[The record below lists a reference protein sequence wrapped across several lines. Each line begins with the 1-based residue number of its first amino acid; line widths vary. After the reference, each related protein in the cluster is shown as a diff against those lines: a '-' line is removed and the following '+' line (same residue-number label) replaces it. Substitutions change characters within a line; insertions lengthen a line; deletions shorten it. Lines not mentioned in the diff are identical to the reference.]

1 MLECRA
7 MKRPSPR
14 PANGSAAGLTPAPA
28 SSPSGLA
35 ATDAAGADAPP
46 PGRIAEL
53 VLATAEYVQR
63 ALKYP
68 ISVDEE
74 SLAFVDHYVTQMRG
88 DEGGQT
94 GRGLRGKPD
103 VLRLVAAA
111 LGAHLGELAI
121 ARFGGRWRTLPAAAG
136 EDKTDAAD
144 PAGWRVELDAAPV
157 VFDPIG
163 MAALALDPPDAD
175 GEDVSTGD
183 EIEGDAV
190 GFVTRPDL
198 REPLRAAL
206 VRSPPVSADYYYS
219 LTGRFETLTYVV
231 ELLSEILELKRSKEA
246 GADADAGEDE
256 ADDADDAADAA
267 DATAASAAV
276 PPAARPAPARRP
288 PRAPN

>member
-7 MKRPSPR
+7 MKRPTSR
-14 PANGSAAGLTPAPA
+14 PANGSTTGLPPAPTPPA
-28 SSPSGLA
+28 SV
-35 ATDAAGADAPP
+35 AAGAAGAAVDTPP

-53 VLATAEYVQR
+53 VLAAAEYVQR

-74 SLAFVDHYVTQMRG
+74 SLAFLDHYVTQMRG
-88 DEGGQT
+88 DEGGET
-94 GRGLRGKPD
+94 GHALRGKPD

-121 ARFGGRWRTLPAAAG
+121 ARFGGRWRTLPAATG
-136 EDKTDAAD
+136 EAPADATD
-144 PAGWRVELDAAPV
+144 PTGWRVELDAAPV

-163 MAALALDPPDAD
+163 MAAQALDLPESD
-175 GEDVSTGD
+175 GEDVSTSD

-246 GADADAGEDE
+246 GADADADD
-256 ADDADDAADAA
+256 ADDDADDADGDAN
-267 DATAASAAV
+267 DARAAA
-276 PPAARPAPARRP
+276 PAKPAPAPVRRP
-288 PRAPN
+288 TRPAN

>member
-1 MLECRA
+1 

-14 PANGSAAGLTPAPA
+14 PANGSATGLAPAPA

-35 ATDAAGADAPP
+35 ARGAAGADAPP
-46 PGRIAEL
+46 PARIAEL
-53 VLATAEYVQR
+53 VLAAAEYVQR

-68 ISVDEE
+68 ISLDEE

-94 GRGLRGKPD
+94 GHALRGKPD

-121 ARFGGRWRTLPAAAG
+121 ARFGGRWRTLPAAADDG
-136 EDKTDAAD
+136 KTDAAD
-144 PAGWRVELDAAPV
+144 PAAWRVELDAAPV

-163 MAALALDPPDAD
+163 MAVLALDPPDAD

-231 ELLSEILELKRSKEA
+231 ELLAEILELKRSQEA
-246 GADADAGEDE
+246 GADADPDPDDTDE
-256 ADDADDAADAA
+256 
-267 DATAASAAV
+267 ATAAAPPSAK
-276 PPAARPAPARRP
+276 PAPARRP